1 MLLEKLKIETT
12 TTVCNDKEV
21 LVLLLTDKVEGRFKI
36 GENID
41 MNLTIRILV
50 LDIIIISS
58 MLNVH

>member
-1 MLLEKLKIETT
+1 MLQEKLKIETT
-12 TTVCNDKEV
+12 TTVCIGKAV

-50 LDIIIISS
+50 LDIISS